1 MQLAAATGPLSPFS
15 FFPFPFS
22 CSDPMPTLRTLW
34 WSVGIALLLVITA
47 LSLLPIRGPDL
58 DLPNSDKLN
67 HALAYLVLMLYF
79 GQLVG
84 VNWRRRSA
92 VVIGLLGYGI
102 AIELLQA
109 LLPLRVAELAD
120 LAANVT
126 GIAIGL
132 LLLRTPLGGLLIA
145 IERRFGHIAS
155 L

>member
-1 MQLAAATGPLSPFS
+1 
-15 FFPFPFS
+15 
-22 CSDPMPTLRTLW
+22 MPKLRSLW
-34 WSVGIALLLVITA
+34 WSLGIALLLLITA

-67 HALAYLVLMLYF
+67 HAIAYLVLMLYF

-84 VNWRRRSA
+84 AHWRGRAA
-92 VVIGLLGYGI
+92 VVAALIGYGI

-120 LAANVT
+120 LAANAA

-132 LLLRTPLGGLLIA
+132 LLLRTPIGGTLIA
-145 IERRFGHIAS
+145 IERHMGHVPKR
-155 L
+155 

>member
-1 MQLAAATGPLSPFS
+1 
-15 FFPFPFS
+15 
-22 CSDPMPTLRTLW
+22 MPNLRSLW
-34 WSVGIALLLVITA
+34 WSLGIALLLLITA

-58 DLPNSDKLN
+58 DLPNGDKLN

-84 VNWRRRSA
+84 ADWRRRA
-92 VVIGLLGYGI
+92 VVVAGLIGYGI

-120 LAANVT
+120 LAANAT

-132 LLLRTPLGGLLIA
+132 LLLRTPLGGMLLA
-145 IERRFGHIAS
+145 IERRFGHVAS